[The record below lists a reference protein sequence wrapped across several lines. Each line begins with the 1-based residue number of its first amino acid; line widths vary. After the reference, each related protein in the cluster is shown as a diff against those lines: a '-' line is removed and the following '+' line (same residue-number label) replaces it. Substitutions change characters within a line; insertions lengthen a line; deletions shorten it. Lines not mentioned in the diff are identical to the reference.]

1 VIDSQAQAVLQ
12 AVVRRESLSLL
23 SYAGDAFPWATAR
36 EEEALHA
43 LRQLVHDER
52 QAVVDLGRYLARH
65 RVAPPPLGSYPSH
78 YTTMNFISLDYLLPR
93 LRDEERALIVLLERD
108 VASLKQPEAQALV
121 KKLLEVKKRD
131 LQELERLASLQGE
144 PANA

>member
-12 AVVRRESLSLL
+12 MIVRRESLSLL

-43 LRQLVHDER
+43 LRRLVHEER
-52 QAVVDLGRYLARH
+52 EAVADLGRYLARH

-78 YTTMNFISLDYLLPR
+78 YTTLNFVSLDYLLPR
-93 LRDEERALIVLLERD
+93 LRDEERALIALEERD
-108 VASLKQPEAQALV
+108 VAALKGPEAQAQAR
-121 KKLLEVKKRD
+121 KLLEVKKRH
-131 LQELERLASLQGE
+131 LQELERLASLQGK